1 MREEIERLRELI
13 AEAKRLAEERRLGT
27 LTYLLSLAETE
38 AASVLESDVELTSL
52 PVSAPPRRS
61 RLFSPRR
68 R

>member
-27 LTYLLSLAETE
+27 LTYLLSLAEGE
-38 AASVLESDVELTSL
+38 AANARQSDVEPTSL
-52 PVSAPPRRS
+52 PVPAPPRRP